1 MHNGGHQTPRC
12 VRDYGE
18 CMTLLLWVSESIRKS
33 IPTEKLIFCLYL
45 LLDLACLWLCP
56 TKSCSRTSL
65 ILKSCCVVA
74 GYFPIV
80 ITISTLI
87 HPNLLDNHEPPFPWS
102 NTIDSFQP
110 SFKFPPTQLSRDFFL
125 SKTWLDTILN
135 RPVTPFQSVHVIY
148 KSFTAL

>member
-1 MHNGGHQTPRC
+1 MRTIPMGQF
-12 VRDYGE
+12 VQIE
-18 CMTLLLWVSESIRKS
+18 CIMVGTRLPGVSGIMENAWHCYCECLKVLGKASLQRNLYSVFTLLLD
-33 IPTEKLIFCLYL
+33 P
-45 LLDLACLWLCP
+45 ACLWLCP

-125 SKTWLDTILN
+125 SETWLDTILN
-135 RPVTPFQSVHVIY
+135 RPVTPF
-148 KSFTAL
+148 